1 MVLVGKKIMK
11 KSFALIGLV
20 LFSLTVSAQ
29 SNKPLSVYSQ
39 YAYEWSNYRGSD
51 GSAFNEKRLLLSN
64 VPLVKP
70 YGNGSHPLA
79 LGVYNGNSGHV
90 KNAVLTLTVPS
101 GVTVTNYR
109 AANYTWS
116 KSGQSLTYTF
126 ADLEDNDGTVAGSQ
140 LSLKFSSK
148 GTYQFRYT
156 IKAANVPVSNGSFTI
171 VLK

>member
-11 KSFALIGLV
+11 KSFVVLALV

-70 YGNGSHPLA
+70 FGNGSHSLA

-90 KNAVLTLTVPS
+90 KNAILTVTLPS
-101 GVTVTNYR
+101 NVTVANYR
-109 AANYTWS
+109 AGKYTWS

-126 ADLEDNDGTVAGSQ
+126 ADLEDNDGTVTGAQ
-140 LSLKFSSK
+140 LSLKFSSR
-148 GTYQFRYT
+148 GSYQFRYT
-156 IKAANVPVSNGSFTI
+156 IKEANVPDSNGSFTI